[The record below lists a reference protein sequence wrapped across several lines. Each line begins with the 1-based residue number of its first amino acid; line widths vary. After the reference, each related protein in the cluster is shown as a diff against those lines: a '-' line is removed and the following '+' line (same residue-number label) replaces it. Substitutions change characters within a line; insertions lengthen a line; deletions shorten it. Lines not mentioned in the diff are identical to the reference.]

1 VRRGSAPALA
11 LAAAAL
17 LAAGCGGDDDSEG
30 GGDTQ
35 SKAAWVEQADG
46 ICASAEQ
53 DLNQAVAQQFGGK
66 PPSDAE
72 QEQFVTEE
80 TIPSLQSQH
89 DEIAD
94 LAAPE
99 GAEEQADALLAALQ
113 SGIDA
118 LKADPA
124 SIQAAGAD
132 APLANATQ
140 LADRLGLTD
149 CGG

>member
-1 VRRGSAPALA
+1 M
-11 LAAAAL
+11 L
-17 LAAGCGGDDDSEG
+17 LAAGCGDDDESQVDDG
-30 GGDTQ
+30 GETQ

-46 ICASAEQ
+46 ICAAADQ
-53 DLNQAVAQQFGGK
+53 DLNQAIAQQFGNQ
-66 PPSDAE
+66 PPTDAE
-72 QEQFVTEE
+72 QEQFASDELV
-80 TIPSLQSQH
+80 PSLQSQH
-89 DEIAD
+89 DEIAQ

-99 GAEEQADALLAALQ
+99 GAEHQAEALLAALQ

-132 APLANATQ
+132 APLGEANQ
-140 LADRLGLTD
+140 LADQLGLTD